1 VICQGTSTTL
11 RATYTGLVGPG
22 QTVVYQW
29 TPVTGLSN
37 PNIAQP
43 LASPTATTQ
52 YRVYAYSAG
61 CTLTAVTS
69 VIVNPSPLVQAGVD
83 VRIVPGSSI
92 RLEGRVTG
100 GAAPVQYSWS
110 PVTGLSNPLAL
121 DPVASPT
128 TTTDYVL
135 TATSGNGCVRSD
147 TIRIT
152 VDSTAGYLLGGRVLY
167 DNAQLTPLPQATV
180 TLEFLG
186 SAPIP
191 VPLPPGGT
199 TGVGHTNAHAVPPP
213 PASGLVEAQPH
224 AIPEARRRRSLQ
236 RIFPLLIPANRR

>member
-1 VICQGTSTTL
+1 
-11 RATYTGLVGPG
+11 
-22 QTVVYQW
+22 
-29 TPVTGLSN
+29 
-37 PNIAQP
+37 
-43 LASPTATTQ
+43 
-52 YRVYAYSAG
+52 
-61 CTLTAVTS
+61 
-69 VIVNPSPLVQAGVD
+69 
-83 VRIVPGSSI
+83 
-92 RLEGRVTG
+92 
-100 GAAPVQYSWS
+100 
-110 PVTGLSNPLAL
+110 VTGLSNPLTL